1 MCSISFW
8 QNWTL
13 FIIIFFPQ
21 FDWNWSS
28 VYGEEDFLI
37 KSSQCILTI
46 FAIISPW
53 KSIEQFC
60 FSFIHECLMPILVKI
75 VLMVEKIKKMEKI
88 SDGTDD
94 KDDRKIMIRK
104 ALMSHWLRWAKYNQS
119 LDNEMLIHLPIIG
132 FPDIRI
138 LATNVDIRSHPK
150 EGCTLLALLTGS
162 YPQLFSVE
170 NKVT

>member
-1 MCSISFW
+1 MCSISFG

-13 FIIIFFPQ
+13 IIIIFSHQ

-28 VYGEEDFLI
+28 GSGEEDFLI
-37 KSSQCILTI
+37 KRCILTI
-46 FAIISPW
+46 FAIIPPW
-53 KSIEQFC
+53 KRIEQFW
-60 FSFIHECLMPILVKI
+60 FTFIHECLVPIFVKI
-75 VLMVEKIKKMEKI
+75 VLMVDKIKNWKNFWWN
-88 SDGTDD
+88 
-94 KDDRKIMIRK
+94 RRQRRH
-104 ALMSHWLRWAKYNQS
+104 MSLWLRWAKYNQS

-150 EGCTLLALLTGS
+150 EGGTLLALPTGS